1 MSWDRSSMPDQTG
14 RTVVVTGANSG
25 LGYEATAAFAG
36 NGADVVMACR
46 SLGRGRQAAEE
57 IRETLTGDAPAWA
70 SAPDSGSL
78 TVMKLDLANLD
89 SATEFVESFTERF
102 DDLHVLCNNAGVM
115 AVPRGETADGFE
127 RQFGINHLGHFAL
140 TGHLL
145 PALRDTDGETRVVTQ
160 SSGVHENGSIDFQDL
175 QREQSYDKW
184 DAYAQSKLANVLF
197 GYELDRRLNA
207 AEGSSARAGDEDGAD
222 TVSVVCHPG
231 YANTNLQRRGPEESG
246 STLRLWAMKLANALL
261 AQPASQGV
269 LPMLYAATDDD
280 IDGGEYI
287 GPGGLMNARGAPE
300 EQESNEESYDPDV
313 ADRLW
318 AVSEELTGVEYDL
331 PDA

>member
-1 MSWDRSSMPDQTG
+1 MPDQTG

-25 LGYEATAAFAG
+25 LGYEGTKAFVEK
-36 NGADVVMACR
+36 GADVVMACR
-46 SLGRGRQAAEE
+46 SLDRGREAAEAISE
-57 IRETLTGDAPAWA
+57 AV
-70 SAPDSGSL
+70 SAGEGSL
-78 TVMKLDLANLD
+78 TVMELDLADLD
-89 SATEFVESFTERF
+89 SVARFADSFAERF

-145 PALRDTDGETRVVTQ
+145 PELRGTEGETRVVTQ
-160 SSGVHENGSIDFQDL
+160 SSVAHENGTIDFDDL
-175 QREQSYDKW
+175 QGEDSYDKW
-184 DAYAQSKLANVLF
+184 TAYGQSKLANVLF
-197 GYELDRRLNA
+197 GYELDRRFDA
-207 AEGSSARAGDEDGAD
+207 ADIDA
-222 TVSVVCHPG
+222 VSVVCHPG
-231 YANTNLQRRGPEESG
+231 FANTNLQMRGPEEMG
-246 STLRLWAMKLANALL
+246 STLRLWGMKLFNAVL
-261 AQPASQGV
+261 AQSAEQGA

-280 IDGGEYI
+280 IDGGEYV

-300 EQESNEESYDPDV
+300 EQESNEESYDHDV

-318 AVSEELTGVEYDL
+318 AVSADLTGVAYDL

>member
-1 MSWDRSSMPDQTG
+1 MPDQTG

-25 LGYEATAAFAG
+25 LGYEGSKAFVEH
-36 NGADVVMACR
+36 GADVVMACR
-46 SLGRGRQAAEE
+46 SLERGREAAEE
-57 IRETLTGDAPAWA
+57 ISDAV
-70 SAPDSGSL
+70 SVGEGSL
-78 TVMKLDLANLD
+78 TVMELDLADLD
-89 SATEFVESFTERF
+89 SVASFAESFTERF
-102 DDLHVLCNNAGVM
+102 DQLHVLCNNAGVM

-145 PALRDTDGETRVVTQ
+145 PALRETEGETRVVTQ
-160 SSGVHENGSIDFQDL
+160 SSFAHENGTIDFDDL
-175 QREQSYDKW
+175 QHEESYGKW
-184 DAYAQSKLANVLF
+184 EAYGQSKLANVLF
-197 GYELDRRLNA
+197 GYELDRRLEA
-207 AEGSSARAGDEDGAD
+207 DGAD

-246 STLRLWAMKLANALL
+246 STLRLWGMKLANTLL

-280 IDGGEYI
+280 IGGGEYV
-287 GPGGLMNARGAPE
+287 GPGGLMNARGAPGT
-300 EQESNEESYDPDV
+300 QESNEESNDPDV

-318 AVSEELTGVEYDL
+318 AISEDLTGVEYDL